1 MYHVMIQIIG
11 FKERAALSTSE
22 LITVGI
28 LGLGVLLLLG
38 SFVVQGY
45 SLPPA
50 AKALS
55 RQNWKYPNLFSC
67 IFLAC
72 YLGQIFLITANYTD
86 GFMLLTGIVFLL
98 WAAFVVQVARL
109 SHKSILKL
117 TEADIEKSEITT
129 RSQQHQFEATE
140 SQKLAAVGQLTGGL
154 AHDFNNILGIV
165 VGNLDEMQEALPP
178 EYSQIQSQ
186 LASALAAALA
196 GVEVSRGL
204 LAVARREQND
214 IQAYNLNTLLGDIMP
229 LIHSAAG
236 PSVAVRSQLTARE
249 LICRVNGSGLDNVI
263 LNLVINARDA
273 MQSLT
278 GSMSLTLR
286 TNCVN
291 IQSGFDDRLSPG
303 WFALVEVSDTGI
315 GMNEALLK
323 QIFQPFFTTKEQGEG
338 TGLGMSMVS
347 RYVEEAGGIVLVES
361 TEGAGTAVRL
371 YLPLENAQSEAL
383 EKAESRRVKLF
394 QHQNNTNELSDAGFD
409 LLAAEAARTCKVP
422 IAFILT
428 MDEGRQSLKASV
440 GIDGMLMLDDDRF
453 FSPATQD
460 VKHVLVVSDACLD
473 PRFSQSP
480 LVIAESA
487 VRFYAAAPIVNTD
500 GQAVGVLCVIDRV
513 PNTLAHWQTVRL
525 QALAERAMSFMDRSR
540 QSDSRHSTLAVDK
553 GAGSATPLVK
563 KGDISTVLVVD
574 DEVALCELSAIWLT
588 SLGCKVT
595 IAHSAAEAL
604 EHLAKKRYA
613 ILFTDIVMPGGMDGV
628 ELAKKALL
636 LQTHLKVLITSG
648 YADRLSEDKELPGA
662 LISKP
667 YRKIDLI
674 NAISC
679 L

>member
-1 MYHVMIQIIG
+1 
-11 FKERAALSTSE
+11 LSISE

-28 LGLGVLLLLG
+28 LGLGAILLLG

-55 RQNWKYPNLFSC
+55 RQNWKYPNLFTC

-72 YLGQIFLITANYTD
+72 YLGQIFLIAVNYTD

-98 WAAFVVQVARL
+98 WATFVVQVARL
-109 SHKSILKL
+109 SHKSVLKL
-117 TEADIEKSEITT
+117 TAADLEKSEITLK
-129 RSQQHQFEATE
+129 SQQHELEATE
-140 SQKLAAVGQLTGGL
+140 SQKLAVVGQLTGGL

-178 EYSQIQSQ
+178 EYSQIQPQ
-186 LASALAAALA
+186 LASALSAALA

-204 LAVARREQND
+204 LALARREQNH
-214 IQAYNLNTLLGDIMP
+214 IQAYNLNTLIGDIMP

-236 PSVAVRSQLTARE
+236 SSVTVHSQLTGRK

-273 MQSLT
+273 MRSLAGT
-278 GSMSLTLR
+278 MVLTLR
-286 TNCVN
+286 TNGVN

-303 WFALVEVSDTGI
+303 WYALVEVSDTGV
-315 GMNEALLK
+315 GMSEVLLK
-323 QIFQPFFTTKEQGEG
+323 QIFQPFFTTKGQGEG

-347 RYVEEAGGIVLVES
+347 RYVEEAGGIALVES

-371 YLPLENAQSEAL
+371 YLPWEKAQSDTLEA
-383 EKAESRRVKLF
+383 AESQSHRAKLF
-394 QHQNNTNELSDAGFD
+394 QHQNSVNKVSDAGFD
-409 LLAAEAARTCKVP
+409 LLAAEAARTCRVP
-422 IAFILT
+422 MAFIVT
-428 MDEGRQSLKASV
+428 MDEPRQSLKASV
-440 GIDGMLMLDDDRF
+440 GIDGTLMLDDERF
-453 FSPATQD
+453 FPPASQD
-460 VKHVLVVSDACLD
+460 AKYVLVVPDALVD

-487 VRFYAAAPIVNTD
+487 VRFYAAAPMVNTD
-500 GQAVGVLCVIDRV
+500 GHAVGVLCVIDHE

-525 QALAERAMSFMDRSR
+525 QTLAERAVSLMGRSKE
-540 QSDSRHSTLAVDK
+540 SDSIHAKLAVIK
-553 GAGSATPLVK
+553 GTGSDTPVLK
-563 KGDISTVLVVD
+563 KGDISSVLVVD

-588 SLGCKVT
+588 SIGCKVT

-648 YADRLSEDKELPGA
+648 YADRLSEDKELPGE

-674 NAISC
+674 NAISR

>member
-1 MYHVMIQIIG
+1 
-11 FKERAALSTSE
+11 
-22 LITVGI
+22 
-28 LGLGVLLLLG
+28 
-38 SFVVQGY
+38 VVQGY

-50 AKALS
+50 AKTLS
-55 RQNWKYPNLFSC
+55 RQNWKYPNLFTC
-67 IFLAC
+67 VFLAC
-72 YLGQIFLITANYTD
+72 YLGQIFLITVNYTD
-86 GFMLLTGIVFLL
+86 GFMLLTSIVFLL
-98 WAAFVVQVARL
+98 WATFVVQVARL

-117 TEADIEKSEITT
+117 TEADIEKSEITLK
-129 RSQQHQFEATE
+129 SQQHQFEATE

-178 EYSQIQSQ
+178 EYSQIHSQ

-204 LAVARREQND
+204 LAVARREQKQ
-214 IQAYNLNTLLGDIMP
+214 IQAYNLNTLIGDIMP

-236 PSVAVRSQLTARE
+236 SSVTVRSQLTARK
-249 LICRVNGSGLDNVI
+249 LICRVNSSGLDNVI

-273 MQSLT
+273 MRSLA
-278 GSMSLTLR
+278 GSMVLTLR
-286 TNCVN
+286 TNGVN
-291 IQSGFDDRLSPG
+291 IQGGFDDRLSPG
-303 WFALVEVSDTGI
+303 WYALVEVSDTGV
-315 GMNEALLK
+315 GMNEVLLK
-323 QIFQPFFTTKEQGEG
+323 KIFQPFFTTKGQGEG

-371 YLPLENAQSEAL
+371 YLPLEKAQSDAL
-383 EKAESRRVKLF
+383 EEADSRRAKLF
-394 QHQNNTNELSDAGFD
+394 QHQKRENEVSDAGFD
-409 LLAAEAARTCKVP
+409 LLAAEAARTCRVP
-422 IAFILT
+422 MAFILT
-428 MDEGRQSLKASV
+428 LHETRQSLKASV
-440 GIDGMLMLDDDRF
+440 GIDGTLMLDDERF
-453 FSPATQD
+453 FPPATQD
-460 VKHVLVVSDACLD
+460 AKHVLVVPDARVD

-487 VRFYAAAPIVNTD
+487 VRFYAAAPMVNAD
-500 GQAVGVLCVIDRV
+500 GYAVGVLCVIDHE

-525 QALAERAMSFMDRSR
+525 QTLAERAVSIMGRSK
-540 QSDSRHSTLAVDK
+540 QSDAIHRTLAVGK
-553 GAGSATPLVK
+553 GADSDTPVLK

-648 YADRLSEDKELPGA
+648 YADRLSEDKELPGE

-674 NAISC
+674 NAISR

>member
-1 MYHVMIQIIG
+1 
-11 FKERAALSTSE
+11 
-22 LITVGI
+22 
-28 LGLGVLLLLG
+28 
-38 SFVVQGY
+38 
-45 SLPPA
+45 
-50 AKALS
+50 
-55 RQNWKYPNLFSC
+55 
-67 IFLAC
+67 
-72 YLGQIFLITANYTD
+72 
-86 GFMLLTGIVFLL
+86 
-98 WAAFVVQVARL
+98 
-109 SHKSILKL
+109 
-117 TEADIEKSEITT
+117 
-129 RSQQHQFEATE
+129 
-140 SQKLAAVGQLTGGL
+140 VGQLTGGL

-178 EYSQIQSQ
+178 EYSQIHSQ

-204 LAVARREQND
+204 LAVARREQKQ
-214 IQAYNLNTLLGDIMP
+214 IQAYNLNTLIGDIMP

-236 PSVAVRSQLTARE
+236 SSVTVRSQLTARK
-249 LICRVNGSGLDNVI
+249 LICRVNSSGLDNVI

-273 MQSLT
+273 MRSLA
-278 GSMSLTLR
+278 GSMVLTLR
-286 TNCVN
+286 TNGVN
-291 IQSGFDDRLSPG
+291 IQGGFDDRLSPG
-303 WFALVEVSDTGI
+303 WYALVEVSDTGV
-315 GMNEALLK
+315 GMNEVLLK
-323 QIFQPFFTTKEQGEG
+323 KIFQPFFTTKGQGEG

-371 YLPLENAQSEAL
+371 YLPLEKAQSDAL
-383 EKAESRRVKLF
+383 EEADSRRAKLF
-394 QHQNNTNELSDAGFD
+394 QHQKRENEVSDAGFD
-409 LLAAEAARTCKVP
+409 LLAAEAARTCRVP
-422 IAFILT
+422 MAFILT
-428 MDEGRQSLKASV
+428 LHETRQSLKASV
-440 GIDGMLMLDDDRF
+440 GIDGTLMLDDERF
-453 FSPATQD
+453 FPPATQD
-460 VKHVLVVSDACLD
+460 AKHVLVVPDARVD

-487 VRFYAAAPIVNTD
+487 VRFYAAAPMVNAD
-500 GQAVGVLCVIDRV
+500 GYAVGVLCVIDHE

-525 QALAERAMSFMDRSR
+525 QTLAERAVSLMGRSKE
-540 QSDSRHSTLAVDK
+540 SDSIHAKLAVGK
-553 GAGSATPLVK
+553 GADSDTPVLK
-563 KGDISTVLVVD
+563 KGDISSVLVVD

-588 SLGCKVT
+588 SIGCKVT

-648 YADRLSEDKELPGA
+648 YADRLSEDKELPGE

-674 NAISC
+674 NAISR

>member
-1 MYHVMIQIIG
+1 M
-11 FKERAALSTSE
+11 STSE

-28 LGLGVLLLLG
+28 LGLGIILLLG

-50 AKALS
+50 AKTLS
-55 RQNWKYPNLFSC
+55 RQNWKYPNLFTC
-67 IFLAC
+67 VFLAC
-72 YLGQIFLITANYTD
+72 YLGQIFLITVNYTD
-86 GFMLLTGIVFLL
+86 GFMLLTSIVFLL
-98 WAAFVVQVARL
+98 WATFVVQVARL

-117 TEADIEKSEITT
+117 TEADLEKSEITIK
-129 RSQQHQFEATE
+129 SQQHQFEATE

-178 EYSQIQSQ
+178 EYSQIHSQ

-204 LAVARREQND
+204 LAVARREQKQ
-214 IQAYNLNTLLGDIMP
+214 IQAYNLNTLIGDIMP

-236 PSVAVRSQLTARE
+236 SSVTVRSQLTARK
-249 LICRVNGSGLDNVI
+249 LICRVNSSGLDNVI

-273 MQSLT
+273 MRSLA
-278 GSMSLTLR
+278 GSMVLTLR
-286 TNCVN
+286 TNGVN
-291 IQSGFDDRLSPG
+291 IQGGFDDRLSPG
-303 WFALVEVSDTGI
+303 WYALVEVSDTGV
-315 GMNEALLK
+315 GMNEVLLK
-323 QIFQPFFTTKEQGEG
+323 KIFQPFFTTKGQGEG

-371 YLPLENAQSEAL
+371 YLPLEKAQSDAL
-383 EKAESRRVKLF
+383 EEADSRRAKLF
-394 QHQNNTNELSDAGFD
+394 QHQKRENEVSDAGFD
-409 LLAAEAARTCKVP
+409 LLAAEAARTCRVP
-422 IAFILT
+422 MAFILT
-428 MDEGRQSLKASV
+428 LHETRQSLKASV
-440 GIDGMLMLDDDRF
+440 GIDGTLMLDDERF
-453 FSPATQD
+453 FPPATQD
-460 VKHVLVVSDACLD
+460 AKHVLVVPDARVD

-487 VRFYAAAPIVNTD
+487 VRFYAAAPMVNAD
-500 GQAVGVLCVIDRV
+500 GYAVGVLCVIDHE

-525 QALAERAMSFMDRSR
+525 QTLAERAVSLMGRSKE
-540 QSDSRHSTLAVDK
+540 SDSIHAKLAVGK
-553 GAGSATPLVK
+553 GADSDTPVLK
-563 KGDISTVLVVD
+563 KGDISSVLVVD

-588 SLGCKVT
+588 SIGCKVT

-648 YADRLSEDKELPGA
+648 YADRLSEDKELPGE

-674 NAISC
+674 NAISR

>member
-1 MYHVMIQIIG
+1 
-11 FKERAALSTSE
+11 LSTSE

-28 LGLGVLLLLG
+28 LGLGIILLLG

-50 AKALS
+50 AKTLS
-55 RQNWKYPNLFSC
+55 RQNWKYPNLFTC
-67 IFLAC
+67 VFLAC
-72 YLGQIFLITANYTD
+72 YLGQIFLITVNYTD
-86 GFMLLTGIVFLL
+86 GFMLLTSIVFLL
-98 WAAFVVQVARL
+98 WATFVVQVARL

-117 TEADIEKSEITT
+117 TEADIEKSEITLK
-129 RSQQHQFEATE
+129 SQQHQFEATE

-178 EYSQIQSQ
+178 EYSQIHSQ

-204 LAVARREQND
+204 LAVARREQKQ
-214 IQAYNLNTLLGDIMP
+214 IQAYNLNTLIGDIMP

-236 PSVAVRSQLTARE
+236 SSVTVRSQLTARK
-249 LICRVNGSGLDNVI
+249 LICRVNSSGLDNVI

-273 MQSLT
+273 MRSLA
-278 GSMSLTLR
+278 GSMVLTLR
-286 TNCVN
+286 TNGVN
-291 IQSGFDDRLSPG
+291 IQGGFDDRLSPG
-303 WFALVEVSDTGI
+303 WYALVEVSDTGV
-315 GMNEALLK
+315 GMNEVLLK
-323 QIFQPFFTTKEQGEG
+323 QIFQPFFTTKGQGEG

-371 YLPLENAQSEAL
+371 YLPLEKAQSDAL
-383 EKAESRRVKLF
+383 EEADSRRAKLF
-394 QHQNNTNELSDAGFD
+394 QHQNRENEVSDAAFD
-409 LLAAEAARTCKVP
+409 LLAAEAARTCRVP
-422 IAFILT
+422 MAFILT
-428 MDEGRQSLKASV
+428 LHETRQSLKASV
-440 GIDGMLMLDDDRF
+440 GIDGTLMLDDERF
-453 FSPATQD
+453 FPPATQD
-460 VKHVLVVSDACLD
+460 AKHVLVVPDARVD
-473 PRFSQSP
+473 PRFSQNP

-487 VRFYAAAPIVNTD
+487 VRFYAAAPMVNAD
-500 GQAVGVLCVIDRV
+500 GYAVGVLCVIDHE

-525 QALAERAMSFMDRSR
+525 QTLAERAVSIMGRSK
-540 QSDSRHSTLAVDK
+540 QSDAIHRTFTVGK
-553 GAGSATPLVK
+553 GADSDTPVLK
-563 KGDISTVLVVD
+563 KGDISSVLVVD

-588 SLGCKVT
+588 SIGCKVT
-595 IAHSAAEAL
+595 IAHSAAEAF

-648 YADRLSEDKELPGA
+648 YADRLSEDKELPGE

-674 NAISC
+674 NAISR

>member
-1 MYHVMIQIIG
+1 M
-11 FKERAALSTSE
+11 STSE

-28 LGLGVLLLLG
+28 LGLGIILLLG

-50 AKALS
+50 AKTLS
-55 RQNWKYPNLFSC
+55 RQNWKYPNLFTC
-67 IFLAC
+67 VFLAC
-72 YLGQIFLITANYTD
+72 YLGQIFLITVNYTD
-86 GFMLLTGIVFLL
+86 GFMLLTSIVFLL
-98 WAAFVVQVARL
+98 WATFVVQVARL

-117 TEADIEKSEITT
+117 TEADIEKSEITVK
-129 RSQQHQFEATE
+129 SQQHQFEATE

-165 VGNLDEMQEALPP
+165 VGNLDEMQESLPP
-178 EYSQIQSQ
+178 EYSQIHSQ

-204 LAVARREQND
+204 LTVARREQKQ
-214 IQAYNLNTLLGDIMP
+214 IQAYNLNTLIGDIMP

-236 PSVAVRSQLTARE
+236 SSVTVRSQLTARK
-249 LICRVNGSGLDNVI
+249 LICRVNSSGLDNVI

-273 MQSLT
+273 MRSLAGT
-278 GSMSLTLR
+278 MVLTLR
-286 TNCVN
+286 TNGVN
-291 IQSGFDDRLSPG
+291 IQGGFDDRLSPG
-303 WFALVEVSDTGI
+303 WYALVEVSDTGV
-315 GMNEALLK
+315 GMNEVLLK
-323 QIFQPFFTTKEQGEG
+323 QIFQPFFTTKGQGEG

-361 TEGAGTAVRL
+361 TEGAGTVVRL
-371 YLPLENAQSEAL
+371 YLPWEKAQSDAL
-383 EKAESRRVKLF
+383 EEADSRRAKLF
-394 QHQNNTNELSDAGFD
+394 QHQNRENEVADAGFD
-409 LLAAEAARTCKVP
+409 LLAAEAARTCRVP
-422 IAFILT
+422 IAFILAMHET
-428 MDEGRQSLKASV
+428 RQSLKASV
-440 GIDGMLMLDDDRF
+440 GIDGMLMLDDERF
-453 FSPATQD
+453 VPPASQD
-460 VKHVLVVSDACLD
+460 AKQVLVVPDARVD

-480 LVIAESA
+480 LVIAEAA

-500 GQAVGVLCVIDRV
+500 GYAVGVLCVIDHE
-513 PNTLAHWQTVRL
+513 PNTLSHWQTVRL
-525 QALAERAMSFMDRSR
+525 QALAERALSLMGRSK
-540 QSDSRHSTLAVDK
+540 QSDSIHAKLAVGK
-553 GAGSATPLVK
+553 GTDSDTPVLK
-563 KGDISTVLVVD
+563 KGDISSVLVVD

-613 ILFTDIVMPGGMDGV
+613 ILFTDIVMSGGMDGV

-648 YADRLSEDKELPGA
+648 YADRLSEDKELPGE

-674 NAISC
+674 NAISR

>member
-1 MYHVMIQIIG
+1 
-11 FKERAALSTSE
+11 LSTSE

-28 LGLGVLLLLG
+28 LCLGIVLLLG

-50 AKALS
+50 AKTLS
-55 RQNWKYPNLFSC
+55 RQNWKYPNLFTC
-67 IFLAC
+67 VFLVC
-72 YLGQIFLITANYTD
+72 YLGQIFLITVNYAD
-86 GFMLLTGIVFLL
+86 GFMLLTSIVFLL
-98 WAAFVVQVARL
+98 WATFVVQVARL

-117 TEADIEKSEITT
+117 TKADIEKSEITT
-129 RSQQHQFEATE
+129 KSQQHQLEATE

-178 EYSQIQSQ
+178 EYSQIHSQ

-204 LAVARREQND
+204 LAVARREQKQ
-214 IQAYNLNTLLGDIMP
+214 IQAYNLNTLIGDIMP
-229 LIHSAAG
+229 LIHSAVG
-236 PSVAVRSQLTARE
+236 SSVTVRAQLTARK

-273 MQSLT
+273 MRSLA
-278 GSMSLTLR
+278 GSMVLTLR
-286 TNCVN
+286 TNGVN

-303 WFALVEVSDTGI
+303 WYALVEVSDTGV

-323 QIFQPFFTTKEQGEG
+323 QIFQPFFTTKGQGEG

-371 YLPLENAQSEAL
+371 YLPLEKAQSGVLEA
-383 EKAESRRVKLF
+383 AESHRAKLF
-394 QHQNNTNELSDAGFD
+394 QHQNSAHELSDAGFD
-409 LLAAEAARTCKVP
+409 LLAAEAARTCRVP

-428 MDEGRQSLKASV
+428 MDEPRQSLKASV
-440 GIDGMLMLDDDRF
+440 GIDGTLMLDDERF
-453 FSPATQD
+453 FPPATQD
-460 VKHVLVVSDACLD
+460 AKHVLVVPDARVD

-500 GQAVGVLCVIDRV
+500 GCAVGVLCVIDGL
-513 PNTLAHWQTVRL
+513 PNTLAHWL
-525 QALAERAMSFMDRSR
+525 QALAERAMRLMDGSR
-540 QSDSRHSTLAVDK
+540 QSDSIHAKLAGGK
-553 GAGSATPLVK
+553 GTDSDTPVLK
-563 KGDISTVLVVD
+563 KGDISSVLVVD

-604 EHLAKKRYA
+604 EHLSKKRYA

-628 ELAKKALL
+628 ELARKALL

-648 YADRLSEDKELPGA
+648 YADRLSEDKELPGE

-674 NAISC
+674 NAISR

>member
-1 MYHVMIQIIG
+1 
-11 FKERAALSTSE
+11 LSTSE

-28 LGLGVLLLLG
+28 LGLGIILLLG

-50 AKALS
+50 AKTLS
-55 RQNWKYPNLFSC
+55 RQNWKYPNLFTC
-67 IFLAC
+67 VFLAC
-72 YLGQIFLITANYTD
+72 YLGQIFLITVNYTD
-86 GFMLLTGIVFLL
+86 GFMLLTSIVFLL
-98 WAAFVVQVARL
+98 WATFVVQVARL

-117 TEADIEKSEITT
+117 TEADIEKSEITLK
-129 RSQQHQFEATE
+129 SQQHQFEATE

-178 EYSQIQSQ
+178 EYSQIHSQ

-204 LAVARREQND
+204 LAVARREQKQ
-214 IQAYNLNTLLGDIMP
+214 IQAYNLNTLIGDIMP

-236 PSVAVRSQLTARE
+236 SSVTVRSQLTARK
-249 LICRVNGSGLDNVI
+249 LICRVNSSGLDNVI

-273 MQSLT
+273 MRSLA
-278 GSMSLTLR
+278 GSMVLTLR
-286 TNCVN
+286 TNGVN
-291 IQSGFDDRLSPG
+291 IQGGFDDRLSPG
-303 WFALVEVSDTGI
+303 WYALVEVSDTGV
-315 GMNEALLK
+315 GMNEVLLK
-323 QIFQPFFTTKEQGEG
+323 KIFQPFFTTKGQGEG

-371 YLPLENAQSEAL
+371 YLPLEKAQSDAL
-383 EKAESRRVKLF
+383 EEADSRRAKLF
-394 QHQNNTNELSDAGFD
+394 QHQKRENEVSDAGFD
-409 LLAAEAARTCKVP
+409 LLAAEAARTCRVP
-422 IAFILT
+422 MAFILT
-428 MDEGRQSLKASV
+428 LHETRQSLKASV
-440 GIDGMLMLDDDRF
+440 GIDGTLMLDDERF
-453 FSPATQD
+453 FPPATQD
-460 VKHVLVVSDACLD
+460 AKHVLVVPDARVD

-487 VRFYAAAPIVNTD
+487 VRFYAAAPMVNAD
-500 GQAVGVLCVIDRV
+500 GYAVGVLCVIDHE

-525 QALAERAMSFMDRSR
+525 QTLAERAVSIMGRSK
-540 QSDSRHSTLAVDK
+540 QSDAIHRTLAVGK
-553 GAGSATPLVK
+553 GADSDTPVLK

-648 YADRLSEDKELPGA
+648 YADRLSEDKELPGE

-674 NAISC
+674 NAISR

>member
-1 MYHVMIQIIG
+1 
-11 FKERAALSTSE
+11 LSTSE

-28 LGLGVLLLLG
+28 LGLGIILLLG

-50 AKALS
+50 AKTLS
-55 RQNWKYPNLFSC
+55 RQNWKYPNLFTC
-67 IFLAC
+67 VFLAC
-72 YLGQIFLITANYTD
+72 YLGQIFLITVNYTD
-86 GFMLLTGIVFLL
+86 GFMLLTSIVFLL
-98 WAAFVVQVARL
+98 WATFVVQVARL

-117 TEADIEKSEITT
+117 TEADIEKSEITIK
-129 RSQQHQFEATE
+129 SQQHQFEATE

-178 EYSQIQSQ
+178 EYSQIHSQ

-204 LAVARREQND
+204 LAVARREQKQ
-214 IQAYNLNTLLGDIMP
+214 IQAYNLNTLIGDIMP

-236 PSVAVRSQLTARE
+236 SSVTVRSQLTARK
-249 LICRVNGSGLDNVI
+249 LICRVNSSGLDNVI

-273 MQSLT
+273 MRSLA
-278 GSMSLTLR
+278 GSMVLTLR
-286 TNCVN
+286 TNGVN
-291 IQSGFDDRLSPG
+291 IQGGFDDRLSPG
-303 WFALVEVSDTGI
+303 WYALVEVSDTGV
-315 GMNEALLK
+315 GMNEVLLK
-323 QIFQPFFTTKEQGEG
+323 KIFQPFFTTKGQGEG

-371 YLPLENAQSEAL
+371 YLPLEKAQSDAL
-383 EKAESRRVKLF
+383 EEADSRRAKLF
-394 QHQNNTNELSDAGFD
+394 QHQKRENEVSDAGFD
-409 LLAAEAARTCKVP
+409 LLAAEAARTCRVP
-422 IAFILT
+422 MAFILT
-428 MDEGRQSLKASV
+428 LHETRQSLKASV
-440 GIDGMLMLDDDRF
+440 GIDGTLMLDDERF
-453 FSPATQD
+453 FPPATQD
-460 VKHVLVVSDACLD
+460 AKHVLVVPDARVD

-487 VRFYAAAPIVNTD
+487 VRFYAAAPMVNAD
-500 GQAVGVLCVIDRV
+500 GYAVGVLCVIDHE

-525 QALAERAMSFMDRSR
+525 QTLAERAVSLMGRSKE
-540 QSDSRHSTLAVDK
+540 SDSIHAKLAVGK
-553 GAGSATPLVK
+553 GADSDTPVLK
-563 KGDISTVLVVD
+563 KGDISSVLVVD

-588 SLGCKVT
+588 SIGCKVT

-648 YADRLSEDKELPGA
+648 YADRLSEDKELPGE

-674 NAISC
+674 NAISR

>member
-1 MYHVMIQIIG
+1 M
-11 FKERAALSTSE
+11 STSE

-28 LGLGVLLLLG
+28 LGLGIILLLG

-50 AKALS
+50 AKTLS
-55 RQNWKYPNLFSC
+55 RQNWKYPNLFTC
-67 IFLAC
+67 VFLAC
-72 YLGQIFLITANYTD
+72 YLGQIFLITVNYTD
-86 GFMLLTGIVFLL
+86 GFMLLTSIVFLL
-98 WAAFVVQVARL
+98 WATFVVQVARL

-117 TEADIEKSEITT
+117 TEADIEKSEITLK
-129 RSQQHQFEATE
+129 SQQHQFEATE

-178 EYSQIQSQ
+178 EYSQIHSQ

-204 LAVARREQND
+204 LAVARREQKQ
-214 IQAYNLNTLLGDIMP
+214 IQAYNLNTLIGDIMP

-236 PSVAVRSQLTARE
+236 SSVTVRSQLTARK
-249 LICRVNGSGLDNVI
+249 LICRVNSSGLDNVI

-273 MQSLT
+273 MRSLA
-278 GSMSLTLR
+278 GSMVLTLR
-286 TNCVN
+286 TNGVN
-291 IQSGFDDRLSPG
+291 IQGGFDDRLSPG
-303 WFALVEVSDTGI
+303 WYALVEVSDTGV
-315 GMNEALLK
+315 GMNEVLLK
-323 QIFQPFFTTKEQGEG
+323 KIFQPFFTTKGQGEG

-371 YLPLENAQSEAL
+371 YLPLEKAQSDAL
-383 EKAESRRVKLF
+383 EEADSRRAKLF
-394 QHQNNTNELSDAGFD
+394 QHQKRENEVSDAGFD
-409 LLAAEAARTCKVP
+409 LLAAEAARTCRVP
-422 IAFILT
+422 MAFILT
-428 MDEGRQSLKASV
+428 LHETRQSLKASV
-440 GIDGMLMLDDDRF
+440 GIDGTLMLDDERF
-453 FSPATQD
+453 FPPATQD
-460 VKHVLVVSDACLD
+460 AKHVLVVPDARVD
-473 PRFSQSP
+473 PRFSQNP

-487 VRFYAAAPIVNTD
+487 VRFYAAAPMVNAD
-500 GQAVGVLCVIDRV
+500 GYAVGVLCVIDHE

-525 QALAERAMSFMDRSR
+525 QTLAERAVSIMGRSK
-540 QSDSRHSTLAVDK
+540 QSDAIHRTLAVGK
-553 GAGSATPLVK
+553 GADSDTPVLK
-563 KGDISTVLVVD
+563 KGDISSVLVVD

-588 SLGCKVT
+588 SIGCKVT

-648 YADRLSEDKELPGA
+648 YADRLSEDKELPGE

-674 NAISC
+674 NAISR

>member
-1 MYHVMIQIIG
+1 M
-11 FKERAALSTSE
+11 
-22 LITVGI
+22 
-28 LGLGVLLLLG
+28 
-38 SFVVQGY
+38 VQGY

-50 AKALS
+50 AKTLS
-55 RQNWKYPNLFSC
+55 RQNWKYPNLFTC
-67 IFLAC
+67 VFLAC
-72 YLGQIFLITANYTD
+72 YLGQIFLITVNYTD
-86 GFMLLTGIVFLL
+86 GFMLLTSIVFLL
-98 WAAFVVQVARL
+98 WATFVVQVARL

-117 TEADIEKSEITT
+117 TEADIEKSEITLK
-129 RSQQHQFEATE
+129 SQQHQFEATE

-178 EYSQIQSQ
+178 EYSQIHSQ

-204 LAVARREQND
+204 LAVARREQKQ
-214 IQAYNLNTLLGDIMP
+214 IQAYNLNTLIGDIMP

-236 PSVAVRSQLTARE
+236 SSVTVRSQLTARK
-249 LICRVNGSGLDNVI
+249 LICRVNSSGLDNVI

-273 MQSLT
+273 MRSLAGT
-278 GSMSLTLR
+278 MVLTLR
-286 TNCVN
+286 TNGVN
-291 IQSGFDDRLSPG
+291 IQGGFDDRLSPG
-303 WFALVEVSDTGI
+303 WYALVEVSDTGV
-315 GMNEALLK
+315 GMNEVLLK
-323 QIFQPFFTTKEQGEG
+323 KIFQPFFTTKGQGEG

-371 YLPLENAQSEAL
+371 YLPLEKAQSDAL
-383 EKAESRRVKLF
+383 EEADSRRAKLF
-394 QHQNNTNELSDAGFD
+394 QHQNRENEVSDAAFD
-409 LLAAEAARTCKVP
+409 LLAAEAARTCRVP
-422 IAFILT
+422 MAFILT
-428 MDEGRQSLKASV
+428 LHETRQSLKASV
-440 GIDGMLMLDDDRF
+440 GIDGTLMLDDERF
-453 FSPATQD
+453 FPPATQD
-460 VKHVLVVSDACLD
+460 AKHVLVVPDARVD
-473 PRFSQSP
+473 PRFSQNP

-487 VRFYAAAPIVNTD
+487 VRFYAAAPMVNAD
-500 GQAVGVLCVIDRV
+500 GYAVGVLCVIDHE

-525 QALAERAMSFMDRSR
+525 QTLAERAVSIMGRSK
-540 QSDSRHSTLAVDK
+540 QSDAIHRTLAVGK
-553 GAGSATPLVK
+553 GADSDTPVLK
-563 KGDISTVLVVD
+563 KGDISSVLVVD

-588 SLGCKVT
+588 SIGCKVT

-636 LQTHLKVLITSG
+636 LQNHLKVLITSG
-648 YADRLSEDKELPGA
+648 YADRLSEDKELPSE

-674 NAISC
+674 NAISR

>member
-1 MYHVMIQIIG
+1 M
-11 FKERAALSTSE
+11 STSE

-28 LGLGVLLLLG
+28 LGLGIMLLLG

-67 IFLAC
+67 VFLAC
-72 YLGQIFLITANYTD
+72 YLGQIFLITVNYTA
-86 GFMLLTGIVFLL
+86 GFMLLTGFVFLV
-98 WAAFVVQVARL
+98 WAAFVVHVARL
-109 SHKSILKL
+109 SHKSVLKL

-129 RSQQHQFEATE
+129 KSQQHQFEATE

-178 EYSQIQSQ
+178 EYSQIHSQ

-214 IQAYNLNTLLGDIMP
+214 IQAYNLNTLIGGIMP

-236 PSVAVRSQLTARE
+236 SSVTVRSQLTDRK

-273 MQSLT
+273 MRCLT
-278 GSMSLTLR
+278 GSMVLTLR
-286 TNCVN
+286 TNGVN

-303 WFALVEVSDTGI
+303 WYALVEVSDTGI

-323 QIFQPFFTTKEQGEG
+323 QIFQPFFTTKGQGEG
-338 TGLGMSMVS
+338 IGLGLSMVS
-347 RYVEEAGGIVLVES
+347 RYVEEAGGIALVES

-371 YLPLENAQSEAL
+371 YLPLEKDQSDGLEEA
-383 EKAESRRVKLF
+383 EPHRAKLF
-394 QHQNNTNELSDAGFD
+394 QHQNSVNNVSDAGFD
-409 LLAAEAARTCKVP
+409 LLAAEAARTCRVP

-428 MDEGRQSLKASV
+428 MDGTRQSLKASV
-440 GIDGMLMLDDDRF
+440 GIDGTLMLDDARF
-453 FSPATQD
+453 FAPAIRDT
-460 VKHVLVVSDACLD
+460 KHVLVVPDTRLD
-473 PRFSQSP
+473 SRFSQSP
-480 LVIAESA
+480 LVIAEPA
-487 VRFYAAAPIVNTD
+487 MRFYAAAPIVNTD
-500 GQAVGVLCVIDRV
+500 GHAVGVLCVIDHV
-513 PNTLAHWQTVRL
+513 PNTLAHWQRVRL
-525 QALAERAMSFMDRSR
+525 QVLAERAMSIVDRSS
-540 QSDSRHSTLAVDK
+540 QSDLIDTTLAVGK
-553 GAGSATPLVK
+553 GTDSTTSLLK
-563 KGDISTVLVVD
+563 KGDISRVLVVD

-595 IAHSAAEAL
+595 TAHSAAEAL
-604 EHLAKKRYA
+604 EHLGKKRYA

-648 YADRLSEDKELPGA
+648 YADRLSEDKELPGE
-662 LISKP
+662 LINKP

-674 NAISC
+674 NAISR